1 VPYQLIAEE
10 LRSLL
15 AEALERINAARVKI
29 MDALDREPLS
39 MADRHRLVVALG
51 KLNMAFG
58 LVEEARSKL

>member
-10 LRSLL
+10 LRPLL
-15 AEALERINAARVKI
+15 EEALERINAARAKI

-39 MADRHRLVVALG
+39 IAERSRLVEAFG

>member
-1 VPYQLIAEE
+1 MPYQLIAEE

-15 AEALERINAARVKI
+15 AEVLERINVARAKI

-39 MADRHRLVVALG
+39 ITDRHRLVVAFG

-58 LVEEARSKL
+58 LVEEVRSKL

>member
-1 VPYQLIAEE
+1 MPYQLIVEE

-15 AEALERINAARVKI
+15 EEALERINVARAKI

-39 MADRHRLVVALG
+39 IAERSRLVEAFG
-51 KLNMAFG
+51 RLNMAFG